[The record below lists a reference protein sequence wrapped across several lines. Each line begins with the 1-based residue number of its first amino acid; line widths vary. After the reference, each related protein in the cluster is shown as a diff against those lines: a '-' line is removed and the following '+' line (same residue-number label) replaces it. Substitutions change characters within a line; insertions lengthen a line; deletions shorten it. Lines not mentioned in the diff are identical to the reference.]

1 MNIYRFSYILGMIVM
16 LSSFCFAGV
25 ASAESFVAKNSLK
38 LNSKTFVSDVYKV
51 DEFTGLIYEFDV
63 EMSGDDL
70 IDGTVRFLDLDG
82 MWSEWIL
89 LTENNDFR
97 DHGHQVYDSF
107 ENIVNTNSSI
117 GFQFKFDIR
126 SGGDMVLPK
135 VELVDYETLN
145 FGNGPE
151 QLVDNVRVVSSL
163 TGIEDD
169 FRVIS
174 REAWG
179 ADDSLNYTDEYE
191 DEDWEAIEEFEENP
205 YIDRVVTEKDGEL
218 LKWPLQYTND
228 VKFLAVHHTA
238 TSADLDNPRQ
248 AVRNIQY
255 YHAVRRGWGDIGYN
269 YVIDQQGNIY
279 EGRDGGT
286 DVIGG
291 HSREIN
297 KVSVG
302 ISLLG
307 NYQEKDVPEA
317 ALKSLAKLLN
327 SLADQY
333 NLDVK
338 DYDQYEGRSYPV
350 LGGHSDYSATSCP
363 GIYGKSFLP
372 ILRDMVDSSDK
383 NGDFEVTELSSLTAW
398 VDSGYSMASD
408 LEPVLKN
415 VSGKKWFKNDTY
427 LKVSAENNEV
437 IGRSVAN
444 FKLKSDTLTGQ
455 KAVFEGEI
463 YGKSEAGLHD
473 LKAELYINGVK
484 SINSEELSLSAYV
497 KPIIVEPI
505 QKNDDVP
512 EGSKDDAPS
521 ISNPFYSFYLNKNSS
536 SNSNSSDKEVVS
548 SSGSSSGLDYQNV
561 FSNSAVQLD
570 DPRIRVHISKF
581 DKKSTGIK
589 STTDM
594 SILVDGRKVKSE
606 VDDEIFVWKNSSSN
620 NLQIGV
626 GTDRWSGGTVRIIPE
641 GDVDESVLE
650 VSDYENR
657 PSWNTELNDNRF
669 RGIVEFQILGD
680 EMILIN
686 ELGIESYMLGLAEV
700 PDSEHIEKAKTIV
713 VAARSYAYY
722 YSNGHG
728 KGLKYKGKP
737 YHLND
742 SPDSS
747 QKYLG
752 YGFEERSS
760 LNKKAVLETT
770 GETITWFGY
779 DVVIPYFSES
789 DGRTRT
795 ATEVWGWSRFK
806 APYLTSV
813 DDSYC
818 KGGNGKLY
826 GHGVGISGCGA
837 SAMAERGFG
846 YDEII
851 NYYLKGVKIAQ
862 KY

>member
-1 MNIYRFSYILGMIVM
+1 MNKYRFGCITWALTLLSVM
-16 LSSFCFAGV
+16 TFSSV
-25 ASAESFVAKNSLK
+25 ASAQDFVAENNLK
-38 LNSKTFVSDVYKV
+38 LDTQTFLSDRYET

-63 EMSGDDL
+63 EMSGDDV
-70 IDGTVRFLDLDG
+70 IDGSVRLLEKDG
-82 MWSEWIL
+82 SWGEWIL

-97 DHGHQVYDSF
+97 DHEHEVYESF
-107 ENIVNTNSSI
+107 ENIVNTNPVI

-126 SGGDMVLPK
+126 SGGDRILPK
-135 VELVDYETLN
+135 VELVDYEIIN
-145 FGNGPE
+145 FGNDS
-151 QLVDNVRVVSSL
+151 QYIIDNVQNVSSL
-163 TGIEDD
+163 TGINDS
-169 FRVIS
+169 FRIIS
-174 REAWG
+174 RESWG

-191 DEDWEAIEEFEENP
+191 EEDWEAIEEFKENP
-205 YIDRVVTEKDGEL
+205 YVDRVVTEKDGEL
-218 LKWPLQYTND
+218 LKWPLQYTNE

-238 TSADLDNPRQ
+238 TSADLDDPRQ

-255 YHAVRRGWGDIGYN
+255 YHAVKRGWGDIGYN

-307 NYQEKDVPEA
+307 NYQESDVPEA
-317 ALKSLAKLLN
+317 ALKSLSKLLN

-333 NLDVK
+333 DLDVK
-338 DYDQYEGRSYPV
+338 GFDNYEGRSYPV
-350 LGGHSDYSATSCP
+350 LGGHADYSATSCP

-372 ILRDMVDSSDK
+372 ILRDMVDSSDE
-383 NGDFEVTELSSLTAW
+383 NGDFEVDSMTSLTAS
-398 VDSGYSMASD
+398 VKSGYSNSSD
-408 LEPVLKN
+408 LEPVLLN
-415 VSGKKWFKNDTY
+415 TSGEKWFKNNTY
-427 LKVSAENNEV
+427 LKVSSKNSDITGGSLV
-437 IGRSVAN
+437 S
-444 FKLKSDTLTGQ
+444 FKLRQDAGINQ
-455 KAVFEGEI
+455 KAVFEGVV
-463 YGKSEAGLHD
+463 YGRSAAGLHD
-473 LKAELYINGVK
+473 LEAELYINGKK
-484 SINSEELSLSAYV
+484 SSSSSISLSAYV
-497 KPIIVEPI
+497 IPIITEPKVE
-505 QKNDDVP
+505 NDDIP
-512 EGSKDDAPS
+512 EGSRDDAPS
-521 ISNPFYSFYLNKNSS
+521 IANPFYSFYLNKNKSENSS
-536 SNSNSSDKEVVS
+536 SNNTTVTS
-548 SSGSSSGLDYQNV
+548 SSNGG
-561 FSNSAVQLD
+561 NSFVSQKIENNKAVILD
-570 DPRIRVHISKF
+570 DPRIRVNISKF
-581 DKKSTGIK
+581 DRNSTGLRNGE
-589 STTDM
+589 DL
-594 SILVDGRKVKSE
+594 SIYVDGKEVKNSIDEE
-606 VDDEIFVWKNSSSN
+606 VFVWKSGAR
-620 NLQIGV
+620 LMVGV
-626 GTDRWSGGTVRIIPE
+626 GEDRWSGNVIRVVPE
-641 GDVDESVLE
+641 GDVDEAVME
-650 VSDYENR
+650 ITDYENR
-657 PSWNTELNDNRF
+657 PAWNLNLNDNKF
-669 RGIVEFQILGD
+669 RGLVEFRLING
-680 EMILIN
+680 EMKLIN

-752 YGFEERSS
+752 YGFESRSS

-795 ATEVWGWSRFK
+795 PTEVWGWSRFK
-806 APYLTSV
+806 APYLVSV
-813 DDSYC
+813 DDSFC

-837 SAMAERGFG
+837 SAMAERGFE

-851 NYYLKGVKIAQ
+851 DYYLKGVKIGK